1 MNDELALPGTDLA
14 RHTLAFARSLLPPAL
29 CHHSVRTYLYGRLLG
44 ERRGLRPDH
53 DYDDELLFLGC
64 VLHDCGLSAE
74 GNGDQRFELDG
85 ADLAVR
91 FLAGEGVAADRTE
104 VVWDAIVL
112 HMDRE
117 VAERKRP
124 EIALVALG
132 AGFDLGGGPDR
143 LPPGFADRVHRTL
156 PRLHTAAVLHDAIV
170 GQALEKPR
178 KAPPFTMQGELLRQA
193 TDGSRPS
200 WEQLARSAGWNDYEG
215 YRPAP
220 PTAN

>member
-1 MNDELALPGTDLA
+1 MNDELRLPATELA
-14 RHTLAFARSLLPPAL
+14 RRTLVHAQSLLPAAL
-29 CHHSVRTYLYGRLLG
+29 FHHSVRTYLYGRLLG
-44 ERRGLRPDH
+44 EQRGLRPDH

-91 FLAGEGVAADRTE
+91 FLEEEGVASDRAE
-104 VVWDAIVL
+104 VVWDAIAL

-117 VAERKRP
+117 IAARKRP

-132 AGFDLGGGPDR
+132 AGFDLGGGPEK
-143 LPPGFADRVHRTL
+143 LPPGYADRVHRDH
-156 PRLHTAAVLHDAIV
+156 PRLHTAAVLHDSIV
-170 GQALEKPR
+170 NQALANPR
-178 KAPPFTMQGELLRQA
+178 KAPLFTMQGELLRQVGGESWP
-193 TDGSRPS
+193 T

-215 YRPAP
+215 YRP
-220 PTAN
+220 